1 MATSLLHRLTIALVL
16 RMTVLSLTAF
26 LPIASWAGEGFQ
38 PISPEELKMTSEPL
52 APGAPA
58 IILYRQVDR
67 DDHEWLTRGEYHYM
81 RIKILTEAGRKYA
94 NVEIPFVKEGENI
107 EHINARSVKPD
118 GSIVNFNGQVFEKN
132 LFKSRRESYLAKVF
146 TIPDVEVG
154 DIIEYFYTAD
164 LRHIYNSQWIVSESL
179 FTKTARFSLWRYK
192 SSAYSSVKMNVRWVR
207 QNLPPGA
214 EPKEFPG
221 DIIRMEANNIP
232 AFQSEELMPPA
243 NELKARVDFTYDVGL
258 PETDPNKYWQRV
270 GEDWTNR
277 LEKFID
283 KRKAMEQAVA
293 QIVSPSDPPEAKLR
307 KIYDRLQEFRN
318 KSYELR
324 KTEQEEKRE
333 KDKADENVEDI
344 WKRGYGNSS
353 QITWLY
359 LALVRAAGF
368 EAYDCLVSD
377 RAQYFFHPET
387 EQGGKLTANVV
398 LVKLNGK
405 DLYLDPGAEFAP
417 FGVLPWSRSGVPG
430 LRLAKGGVTWIQT
443 TLPQSSDSRGER
455 VAKLKLSDA
464 GDLEGKL
471 TVKYTGLEAMYFRA
485 YLRNSDDV
493 ARKKFLEDAVKR
505 QIPVPAQAEL
515 TNKPDWG
522 ASETPL
528 IVEFDIKVPAWSAG
542 AGKRQMI
549 QAGLFTA
556 QEKHLFEHAERVH
569 PIYLEYPY
577 ETLDDIVIELP
588 TGWQV
593 SSVPPAQ
600 AKDGHVINYELKV
613 EGNKDT
619 LRVTRKLAVDF
630 LLVEQK
636 YYPALRDFFQAVRTA
651 DEEQIVL
658 QPGSTTASN

>member
-1 MATSLLHRLTIALVL
+1 MAMSRLRRFTIAFFL
-16 RMTVLSLTAF
+16 RMIILNSTALLSI
-26 LPIASWAGEGFQ
+26 PGWAGEGFQ
-38 PISPEELKMTSEPL
+38 PVSPEELKITSEPL
-52 APGAPA
+52 APGASA

-67 DDHEWLTRGEYHYM
+67 DDHEWLTRHEYNYV
-81 RIKILTEAGRKYA
+81 RIKVLTEEGRKYA
-94 NVEIPFVKEGENI
+94 NVEIPFVKDGANI
-107 EHINARSVKPD
+107 EHINARSVRSD
-118 GSIVNFNGQVFEKN
+118 GSIVNFSGQVFEKN
-132 LFKSRRESYLAKVF
+132 LFKSRRGSYLAKVF

-154 DIIEYFYTAD
+154 GIIEYFFTVD
-164 LRHIYNSQWIVSESL
+164 LRHIYNSEWIVSESL
-179 FTKTARFSLWRYK
+179 FTKSARFSLWRYK
-192 SSAYSSVKMNVRWVR
+192 TSPYNSVKVNIRWVR

-221 DIIRMEANNIP
+221 DVIRMEANNIP
-232 AFQSEELMPPA
+232 AFQTEELMPPA
-243 NELKARVDFTYDVGL
+243 DELKARVDFTYDEGL

-270 GEDWTNR
+270 GEDRNNR
-277 LEKFID
+277 LEKFIG

-293 QIVSPSDPPEAKLR
+293 QIVSPNDPPETKLR

-333 KDKADENVEDI
+333 KDKSDENVEDI

-387 EQGGKLTANVV
+387 EQAGKLTANVV
-398 LVKLNGK
+398 QVQLNGK
-405 DLYLDPGAEFAP
+405 DLYLDPGAEFTP
-417 FGVLPWSRSGVPG
+417 FGILPWSISGVPG
-430 LRLAKGGVTWIQT
+430 LRLARGGATWIQT
-443 TLPQSSDSRGER
+443 TLPQSSDSRGQR
-455 VAKLKLSDA
+455 NAKLKLSDS

-471 TVKYTGLEAMYFRA
+471 TFKYTGLEAMYYRLR
-485 YLRNSDDV
+485 LRNSDEI
-493 ARKKFLEDAVKR
+493 ARKKFVDDAVTR

-515 TNKPDWG
+515 TNKPDWSG
-522 ASETPL
+522 SETPL
-528 IVEFDIKVPAWSAG
+528 IVEFDLKVPAWASN

-556 QEKHLFEHAERVH
+556 QEKHLFEHADRVH

-588 TGWQV
+588 AGWQI
-593 SSVPPAQ
+593 SSVPSVQ
-600 AKDGHVINYELKV
+600 AKDVHVINYELKV

-619 LRVTRKLAVDF
+619 LHVTRKLAVDF
-630 LLVEQK
+630 LLLEQK
-636 YYPALRDFFQAVRTA
+636 YYPALRSFFQAVRTG

-658 QPGSTTASN
+658 QPRSTTASN

>member
-1 MATSLLHRLTIALVL
+1 MAMSLLRRCTIAFFL
-16 RMTVLSLTAF
+16 RMIVLGLTAF
-26 LPIASWAGEGFQ
+26 LCTASWAGEGFQ
-38 PISPEELKMTSEPL
+38 PVSPEELKITSEPL
-52 APGAPA
+52 APGASA

-67 DDHEWLTRGEYHYM
+67 DDHEWLTRHQYNYM
-81 RIKILTEAGRKYA
+81 RIKILTEEGRKYA
-94 NVEIPFVKEGENI
+94 NVEIPFVKEGGNI
-107 EHINARSVKPD
+107 EHISARSVKPD
-118 GSIVNFNGQVFEKN
+118 GSIVNFDGQVFEKT
-132 LFKSRRESYLAKVF
+132 LFQSRRGAYLAKAF

-154 DIIEYFYTAD
+154 GIIEYFYTTD
-164 LRHIYNSQWIVSESL
+164 LRHIYNSEWIVSESL

-192 SSAYSSVKMNVRWVR
+192 SSPYNSVKVNIRWVR

-221 DIIRMEANNIP
+221 DIIRMEATNIP
-232 AFQSEELMPPA
+232 AFQTEEFMPPA
-243 NELKARVDFTYDVGL
+243 NELKARVDFTYDEGL

-270 GEDWTNR
+270 GENWNNR

-293 QIVSPSDPPEAKLR
+293 QIVSPSDPPETKLR

-387 EQGGKLTANVV
+387 EQGGKLAANVV

-405 DLYLDPGAEFAP
+405 DLYLDPGAEFTP
-417 FGVLPWSRSGVPG
+417 FGILPWSISGVPG
-430 LRLAKGGVTWIQT
+430 LRLGRGGVTWIQT
-443 TLPQSSDSRGER
+443 TLPKSSDSRGER
-455 VAKLKLSDA
+455 NAKLRLLDT
-464 GDLEGKL
+464 GDLEGRL
-471 TVKYTGLEAMYFRA
+471 TFKYTGLEAMYYRVH
-485 YLRNSDDV
+485 LRNSDEV
-493 ARKKFLEDAVKR
+493 ARKKFVEDAVKR

-515 TNKPDWG
+515 TNKPDWSG
-522 ASETPL
+522 AETPL
-528 IVEFDIKVPAWSAG
+528 IVEFDLKVPAWASN
-542 AGKRQMI
+542 AGKRQII

-556 QEKHLFEHAERVH
+556 QEKHLFEHANRVH

-593 SSVPPAQ
+593 SSVPSAQ
-600 AKDGHVINYELKV
+600 AKDGHVINYEMKV

-636 YYPALRDFFQAVRTA
+636 YYPALRDFFQAVRTG